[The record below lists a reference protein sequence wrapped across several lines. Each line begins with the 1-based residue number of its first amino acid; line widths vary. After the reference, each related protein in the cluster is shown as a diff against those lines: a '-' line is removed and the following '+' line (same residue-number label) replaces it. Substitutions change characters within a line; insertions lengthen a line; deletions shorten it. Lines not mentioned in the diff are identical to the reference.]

1 MAELPPETDSES
13 RDLQSAFSGPL
24 AGWYLANRRK
34 LPWRG
39 SRDPYAILVS
49 EVMLQQTQVR
59 TVIPYYERWMGRFP
73 TIEVLAAAEEG
84 EVLKAWEGLGYYRR
98 ARLLQAAAQMIVSE
112 FGGRFPED
120 PEAIA
125 SLPGVGPYTLAALAS
140 IAFGHPMPVVDG
152 NVIRVLARWFGI
164 RGVPSRLPARREI
177 AETAQCLMPRDAP
190 GDFNQALMELGAV
203 VCLPHRPCCLLCPVR
218 KGCAAFAQGTQAE
231 LPESA
236 PPKAVV
242 RQFEYAGL
250 VVRDGK
256 VLLCQR
262 GEGGRM
268 ARLWQFPSVLLP
280 KESPRWAGRWKSKYG
295 ALGASEPVATLNYSV
310 TNHRIRLELHRIEG
324 FQRYKIPA
332 AHWVP
337 LAQVPKLAFT
347 AAHRKLANRFLA
359 GT

>member
-1 MAELPPETDSES
+1 MV
-13 RDLQSAFSGPL
+13 
-24 AGWYLANRRK
+24 NRRR

-39 SRDPYAILVS
+39 SKEPYAIFVS

-59 TVIPYYERWMGRFP
+59 TVIPYYRRWMERFP
-73 TIEVLAAAEEG
+73 TLEALARADEG

-98 ARLLQAAAQMIVSE
+98 ARLLHAAAQMVVSE
-112 FGGRFPED
+112 FKGRFPSE
-120 PEAIA
+120 PEEIA
-125 SLPGVGPYTLAALAS
+125 SLPGVGPYTLAAIAS
-140 IAFGHPMPVVDG
+140 IAFGHGMPVVDG
-152 NVIRVLARWFGI
+152 NVIRVLTRWFSI
-164 RGVPSRLPARREI
+164 RGVPGRLPAKREI
-177 AETAQCLMPRDAP
+177 AETARRLIPSEVP
-190 GDFNQALMELGAV
+190 GDFNQAVMELGAM

-218 KGCAAFAQGTQAE
+218 KGCTAFAHGTQAE

-236 PPKAVV
+236 PPMEVV

-268 ARLWQFPSVLLP
+268 ERLWQFPAVLLP
-280 KESPRWAGRWKSKYG
+280 KESARWAARWKSKFG
-295 ALGASEPVATLNYSV
+295 VLKASEWLATLNYSV

-324 FQRYKIPA
+324 FQRYKLPA

-337 LAQVPKLAFT
+337 LAEVPKLAFT

>member
-1 MAELPPETDSES
+1 M
-13 RDLQSAFSGPL
+13 
-24 AGWYLANRRK
+24 GWYLANRRR

-39 SRDPYAILVS
+39 SKDPYAILVS

-59 TVIPYYERWMGRFP
+59 TVIPYYERWMARFP
-73 TIEVLAAAEEG
+73 TVEALADAEEG

-98 ARLLQAAAQMIVSE
+98 ARLLHSAAQMVVSE
-112 FGGRFPED
+112 FEGKFPRD
-120 PEAIA
+120 PKVIA
-125 SLPGVGPYTLAALAS
+125 SLPGVGPYTLAAIAS
-140 IAFGHPMPVVDG
+140 IAFGHALPVVDG
-152 NVIRVLARWFGI
+152 NVIRVLTRWFGI
-164 RGVPSRLPARREI
+164 RGVPGRLPAKREI
-177 AETAQCLMPRDAP
+177 AVTVGRLVPPGAP
-190 GDFNQALMELGAV
+190 GDFNQAVMELGAV

-218 KGCAAFAQGTQAE
+218 RGCVAFEKGLQAE

-268 ARLWQFPSVLLP
+268 ERLWQFPSVLLP
-280 KESPRWAGRWKSKYG
+280 KASAKWAGRWKSRYG
-295 ALGASEPVATLNYSV
+295 ALEKSELLATLNYSV
-310 TNHRIRLELHRIEG
+310 TNHRVRLEFHRIGG
-324 FQRYKIPA
+324 FQRFKLPA
-332 AHWVP
+332 AHWIP
-337 LAQVPKLAFT
+337 LGEVPKLAFT

-359 GT
+359 PQGG